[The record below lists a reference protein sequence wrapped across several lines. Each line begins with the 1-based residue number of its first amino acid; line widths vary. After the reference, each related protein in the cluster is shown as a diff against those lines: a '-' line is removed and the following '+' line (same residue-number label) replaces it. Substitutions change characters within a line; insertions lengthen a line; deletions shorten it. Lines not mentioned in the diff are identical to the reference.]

1 MFDDFFALRSP
12 IYSQLEQQSS
22 AEPRRRA
29 ITRSVLESR
38 MAALMGRCRQR
49 FGFWPLVLLAAAGVI
64 SAAPAKADTL
74 SINVDQAQ
82 IMHLPEKIAT
92 IVIGNPLIADAT
104 LQSGGILVVTGKGY
118 GATNLLALDR
128 SGRVVMEKTVQVSGA
143 GTGDIVT
150 VYKGVERESYSCA
163 PNCERRIT
171 LGDSPGYF
179 NATLTESG
187 VRNGQAST
195 APAH

>member
-1 MFDDFFALRSP
+1 M
-12 IYSQLEQQSS
+12 
-22 AEPRRRA
+22 
-29 ITRSVLESR
+29 T
-38 MAALMGRCRQR
+38 ALMGRCRQM
-49 FGFWPLVLLAAAGVI
+49 FGIWPLILLAAGGLVGAT
-64 SAAPAKADTL
+64 AAQADTL

-128 SGRVVMEKTVQVSGA
+128 SGRVVMEKTVQVLGA
-143 GTGDIVT
+143 GSGDIVT
-150 VYKGVERESYSCA
+150 VYRGVERESYSCA

-187 VRNGQAST
+187 ARNGQAST
-195 APAH
+195 GPAH

>member
-1 MFDDFFALRSP
+1 
-12 IYSQLEQQSS
+12 
-22 AEPRRRA
+22 
-29 ITRSVLESR
+29 
-38 MAALMGRCRQR
+38 MAALMGLCRQR
-49 FGFWPLVLLAAAGVI
+49 FGLWPLVLLAAGI
-64 SAAPAKADTL
+64 LGAAPVRADTL

-82 IMHLPEKIAT
+82 IMHLPEKVAT

-128 SGRVVMEKTVQVSGA
+128 SGRVVLEKTVQVLGA
-143 GTGDIVT
+143 ETGDIVT

-171 LGDSPGYF
+171 LGDSPGFF
-179 NATLTESG
+179 NATLTQTG
-187 VRNGQAST
+187 TRNGQAST

>member
-1 MFDDFFALRSP
+1 
-12 IYSQLEQQSS
+12 
-22 AEPRRRA
+22 
-29 ITRSVLESR
+29 
-38 MAALMGRCRQR
+38 MAALMGRCRQK
-49 FGFWPLVLLAAAGVI
+49 FGIWPLILLAAGGLVGAT
-64 SAAPAKADTL
+64 AAQADTL

-128 SGRVVMEKTVQVSGA
+128 SGRVVMEKTVQVLGA
-143 GTGDIVT
+143 GSGDIVT
-150 VYKGVERESYSCA
+150 VYRGVERESYSCA

-187 VRNGQAST
+187 ARNGQAST
-195 APAH
+195 GPAH

>member
-1 MFDDFFALRSP
+1 
-12 IYSQLEQQSS
+12 
-22 AEPRRRA
+22 
-29 ITRSVLESR
+29 
-38 MAALMGRCRQR
+38 MAALMGRCRR
-49 FGFWPLVLLAAAGVI
+49 PFGFWPLALLIAGVFG
-64 SAAPAKADTL
+64 AAPARADTL

-128 SGRVVMEKTVQVSGA
+128 SGRVVMEKTVQVLGA
-143 GTGDIVT
+143 GTADLVT
-150 VYKGVERESYSCA
+150 VYRGVERESYSCA

-171 LGDSPGYF
+171 LGDAPGYF

-187 VRNGQAST
+187 ARNGQAST

>member
-1 MFDDFFALRSP
+1 
-12 IYSQLEQQSS
+12 
-22 AEPRRRA
+22 
-29 ITRSVLESR
+29 
-38 MAALMGRCRQR
+38 MAGLMGRCRQL
-49 FGFWPLVLLAAAGVI
+49 FGVWPLVLLTTAGVVGAAA
-64 SAAPAKADTL
+64 AQADTL

-128 SGRVVMEKTVQVSGA
+128 SGRVVMEKTVQVLGA
-143 GTGDIVT
+143 GTKDLVT

-171 LGDSPGYF
+171 LGDSPGFF

-187 VRNGQAST
+187 ARNGQAST
-195 APAH
+195 GPAH

>member
-1 MFDDFFALRSP
+1 
-12 IYSQLEQQSS
+12 
-22 AEPRRRA
+22 
-29 ITRSVLESR
+29 
-38 MAALMGRCRQR
+38 MAALMGRCRQM
-49 FGFWPLVLLAAAGVI
+49 FGIWPLILLAAAGLAGAT
-64 SAAPAKADTL
+64 AAQADTL

-128 SGRVVMEKTVQVSGA
+128 SGRVVMEKTVQVLGA
-143 GTGDIVT
+143 SSGDIVT
-150 VYKGVERESYSCA
+150 VYRGVERESYSCA

-187 VRNGQAST
+187 ARNGQAST
-195 APAH
+195 GPAR

>member
-1 MFDDFFALRSP
+1 
-12 IYSQLEQQSS
+12 
-22 AEPRRRA
+22 
-29 ITRSVLESR
+29 
-38 MAALMGRCRQR
+38 MAALMGRCRR
-49 FGFWPLVLLAAAGVI
+49 LFGFRPLVLLAVAVAAVVG
-64 SAAPAKADTL
+64 AAPAHADTL

-82 IMHLPEKIAT
+82 IMRLPEKIAT

-104 LQSGGILVVTGKGY
+104 LQSGGVLVVTGKGY

-128 SGRVVMEKTVQVSGA
+128 SGRVVMEKTIQVLGA

-150 VYKGVERESYSCA
+150 VFKGVERESYSCA

-171 LGDSPGYF
+171 LGDSPGFF

-187 VRNGQAST
+187 ARNGQAST